1 VARFSR
7 EYLVLLG
14 AHFLFFLNFSELIL
28 LPKYFQVL
36 GLKPSAIGLL
46 MGAFSVSVLAG
57 LPVAGLVS
65 ERVPRKALFTIG
77 AALMAVTSSLYG
89 VCAHMM
95 PALYL
100 LRVIQGLGFS
110 SAFGIVGAMVAESG
124 RAEERMLML
133 GMLTAVG
140 ITTHAAGPV
149 LGEHLVA
156 AYGYRA
162 LFASAAA
169 FGAWALALAFLLPPR
184 PQASSRGNGRLNPVL
199 RLNAASMVLGAVFG
213 SAVIFLPPFLQ
224 TRGVHD
230 SSPFFLAFTAG
241 SLLVVSLLYR
251 QVRIVPERLMWPV
264 AALSLAVLP
273 ACAGW
278 ADRTGV
284 LVMLSLVFG
293 IGYGYL
299 YPTLNTAVIDANPM
313 LKGVANALFVWSFNL
328 GMLVASVGFGY
339 LCEAVGYVGAFRSV
353 AVVGFIL
360 FVIIWCQD
368 TFRSISR
375 G

>member
-1 VARFSR
+1 MARLSR

-28 LPKYFQVL
+28 LPKYFQAL

-89 VCAHMM
+89 VCAGMM

-100 LRVIQGLGFS
+100 LRIVQGLGFS
-110 SAFGIVGAMVAESG
+110 SAFGIIGAMAAESG
-124 RAEERMLML
+124 GAEDRTLML

-140 ITTHAAGPV
+140 ITTHAVGPV
-149 LGEHLVA
+149 LGEHLIA
-156 AYGYRA
+156 AYGYHA

-169 FGAWALALAFLLPPR
+169 FGAGALALAFLLPPR
-184 PQASSRGNGRLNPVL
+184 PPASSRGKGRLNPGL
-199 RLNAASMVLGAVFG
+199 RLNMASAVLGVVFG

-224 TRGVHD
+224 TLGVHD

-241 SLLVVSLLYR
+241 SLLVVGMLYR
-251 QVRIVPERLMWPV
+251 QVRIVPERLIWPV
-264 AALSLAVLP
+264 AAVFLALLP
-273 ACAGW
+273 AGAGW

-284 LVMLSLVFG
+284 LVALSLIFG
-293 IGYGYL
+293 AGYGYL
-299 YPTLNTAVIDANPM
+299 YPTLNTAVINANPE

-353 AVVGFIL
+353 AVLGLVLLVTIGR
-360 FVIIWCQD
+360 
-368 TFRSISR
+368 TGAR
-375 G
+375 GTGV